1 MVTLTVV
8 KGTNDVSKYYYSI
21 DNGNTYIESTSNSYT
36 FNDLVY
42 GKYNLYFYVEDSND
56 KKSNIYKKNF
66 TFNTREPAREIEAW
80 SGTVITIDG
89 EAIVITYKDGMKKY
103 LSILSSATQPET
115 ITGYSKLAVIEVNFI
130 DIVSADAVLYVPGVK
145 EGDTIIVKRYDSGS
159 WTELDSQEVGNNEI
173 QINFTKAG
181 IYEILKKTS

>member
-66 TFNTREPAREIEAW
+66 TFNTREPAREIEA
-80 SGTVITIDG
+80 
-89 EAIVITYKDGMKKY
+89 
-103 LSILSSATQPET
+103 
-115 ITGYSKLAVIEVNFI
+115 
-130 DIVSADAVLYVPGVK
+130 
-145 EGDTIIVKRYDSGS
+145 
-159 WTELDSQEVGNNEI
+159 
-173 QINFTKAG
+173 
-181 IYEILKKTS
+181 